1 MLVDQLPKRVRLLEW
16 IQIPPLDV
24 FHQRHLQAGLR
35 RCFLDHR
42 RYARHACQL
51 CRPPAPLTG
60 NQLERAVA
68 PLTDQHRLEQSV
80 LADGLG
86 QVFELLLVELGP
98 RLQRVGQNR
107 IDRYVAQ
114 SDRGS
119 GNERAQAAPEAVL
132 ARATHRSNPRW
143 ISSWARSA

>member
-1 MLVDQLPKRVRLLEW
+1 L
-16 IQIPPLDV
+16 
-24 FHQRHLQAGLR
+24 GLR
-35 RCFLDHR
+35 AALV
-42 RYARHACQL
+42 AGVQSSAL
-51 CRPPAPLTG
+51 PCRVAGQPAPLTG

-86 QVFELLLVELGP
+86 QVFELLLVEVGP
-98 RLQRVGQNR
+98 RLQRVGKNR

-143 ISSWARSA
+143 I